1 MKDFGIL
8 NNQMALTLQVTD
20 EDRQIAWLAALAIA
34 IHILE
39 SGIPSPLPGIKPG
52 LANIVTLLVL
62 FRFGWRYAAWVSGLR
77 VLAGS
82 LLLGTFMSPTFFLS
96 LAGAV
101 ASIAAMGLLWL
112 LPRDWFGVYGFSILA
127 AVCHICAQLYIAWLL
142 FIPHTMIL
150 KLLPILIT
158 AGIIFGI
165 VNAIITLSIQERL
178 REPCA

>member
-1 MKDFGIL
+1 MSSL
-8 NNQMALTLQVTD
+8 ALQVTD

-52 LANIVTLLVL
+52 LANVVTLLVL

-82 LLLGTFMSPTFFLS
+82 LLIGTFMSPTFFLS

-101 ASIAAMGLLWL
+101 ASLAAIGILWL
-112 LPRDWFGVYGFSILA
+112 LPRNWVGIYGISILA
-127 AVCHICAQLYIAWLL
+127 AVSHICAQLYVAWLL
-142 FIPHTMIL
+142 FIPHNLIL
-150 KLLPILIT
+150 KLLPILIA
-158 AGIIFGI
+158 AGILFGI
-165 VNAIITLSIQERL
+165 INAIITLSIQQKL
-178 REPCA
+178 LNTA

>member
-1 MKDFGIL
+1 MSGL
-8 NNQMALTLQVTD
+8 ALQVKD

-52 LANIVTLLVL
+52 LANVVTLLVL
-62 FRFGWRYAAWVSGLR
+62 FRFGWAHAAWVSGLR

-82 LLLGTFMSPTFFLS
+82 LLIGTFMSPTFFLS

-101 ASIAAMGLLWL
+101 ASMAAMGVLWL
-112 LPRDWFGVYGFSILA
+112 MPRNWVGVYGISILA
-127 AVCHICAQLYIAWLL
+127 AVSHICAQLYVAWLL
-142 FIPHTMIL
+142 FIPHAMIL
-150 KLLPILIT
+150 QLLPILVT

-165 VNAIITLSIQERL
+165 FNAIITLSIQQRL
-178 REPCA
+178 SNKA